1 MGKQMHTLLE
11 WLNSGGRG
19 QLIAANS
26 LWINRDSADA
36 LPSDFAES
44 ARAIYN
50 AQVTTSDLSGT
61 KTARQM
67 GKWVKD
73 NTNGKLEP
81 ELEPY
86 NMDSVVLNALYFKG
100 KWEEPFDK
108 KDTEKQTF
116 YAPTGAVQ
124 ADFMHQHFSG
134 HAFLQAEDYTGT
146 VLAMKSG
153 ATMEFILPREGLT
166 PGDLLADPAQAKQL
180 LTWDKAQW
188 ERGTVVLALPKFE
201 YGGMRDLTG
210 LLPPE
215 AELLV
220 KQGAYIKVD
229 EQGAEAAAYT
239 EASGGA
245 AMEPPKR
252 LDLVL
257 DRPFL
262 YTLHAPDGTLLFVGT
277 VQNPEQ

>member
-1 MGKQMHTLLE
+1 
-11 WLNSGGRG
+11 
-19 QLIAANS
+19 
-26 LWINRDSADA
+26 
-36 LPSDFAES
+36 
-44 ARAIYN
+44 
-50 AQVTTSDLSGT
+50 
-61 KTARQM
+61 
-67 GKWVKD
+67 
-73 NTNGKLEP
+73 
-81 ELEPY
+81 
-86 NMDSVVLNALYFKG
+86 
-100 KWEEPFDK
+100 
-108 KDTEKQTF
+108 
-116 YAPTGAVQ
+116 
-124 ADFMHQHFSG
+124 
-134 HAFLQAEDYTGT
+134 
-146 VLAMKSG
+146 MKSG